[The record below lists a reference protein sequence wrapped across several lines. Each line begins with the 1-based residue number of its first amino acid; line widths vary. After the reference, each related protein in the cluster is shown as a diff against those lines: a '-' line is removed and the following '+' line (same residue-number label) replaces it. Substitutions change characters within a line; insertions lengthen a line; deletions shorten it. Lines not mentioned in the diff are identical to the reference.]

1 MAAGSRCGSSRRGAR
16 RAEAGGLAEATRR
29 NSRVR
34 AWRSAARSSTRR
46 RCAQAL
52 VEALE
57 AELLDTYDGVPGS
70 GGLPSA
76 SIFEPP
82 DGAFFVGRI
91 DGEAVACGG
100 IARYDEATAEIRR
113 MYVAPGS
120 RGRGLSR
127 RVLTTLE
134 DEARRSAI
142 PSSASRPGSSSP
154 RPSACTSPLVS
165 GRSRATGRSWT
176 IRRASASRSG

>member
-1 MAAGSRCGSSRRGAR
+1 MDIRR
-16 RAEAGGLAEATRR
+16 EKFDSE
-29 NSRVR
+29 
-34 AWRSAARSSTRR
+34 AAR
-46 RCAQAL
+46 AL

-100 IARYDEATAEIRR
+100 IARYDEVTAEIRR

-134 DEARRSAI
+134 DEARALGYSFVRLETGKRQSEAI
-142 PSSASRPGSSSP
+142 GLYVSTGFRPIP
-154 RPSACTSPLVS
+154 RYGPFVDDPKSVCFEKRLA
-165 GRSRATGRSWT
+165 
-176 IRRASASRSG
+176 